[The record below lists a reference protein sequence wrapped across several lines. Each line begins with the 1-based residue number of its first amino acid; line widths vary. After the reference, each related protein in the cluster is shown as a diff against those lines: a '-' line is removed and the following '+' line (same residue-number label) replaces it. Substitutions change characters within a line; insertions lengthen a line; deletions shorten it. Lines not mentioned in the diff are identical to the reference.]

1 MTITILTTEN
11 KPTDLRMYDFNV
23 VLIDLDPMVG
33 EGIYQNSDD
42 SYTIFLNSRWTDEE
56 QKRCLLHAFDHVR
69 HHDFEKYDV
78 QEIEAEAHL
87 RR

>member
-1 MTITILTTEN
+1 MMITILTTEN
-11 KPTDLRMYDFNV
+11 KPTDLRMYDFSV
-23 VLIDLDPMVG
+23 VLMDLDTMIG

-42 SYTIFLNSRWTDEE
+42 SYTIFLNSRWTSEE

-69 HHDFEKYDV
+69 HHDFEKFDV
-78 QEIEAEAHL
+78 QEIEAEAHT